1 MQQRLLLP
9 LQGDVDE
16 HVDWATRL
24 LLIDQRRVPLD
35 ETRFLECSNPSQTGG
50 FGQVD
55 AVGELTVGDS
65 AVELQGA
72 DDGAVVAVQF
82 HIDRSRRNSQFLA
95 LSGHLAM
102 YSAIKM
108 PRGTTFCNFPITQP
122 VTFAIPR
129 LTRGATLMK
138 IGVPKEIKIHEYRVG
153 LVPAGVRELVD
164 SGHQVSCRA
173 VRARELDSRIRITM
187 PRAPRSPERSRTS
200 FSSTDLIVKVKEP
213 QLERNASMLRS
224 NQTLFTYLHLAAD
237 REQALAL
244 LASGATAIAYE
255 TVPRRMDRCRLLTP
269 MSEVAGR
276 MSVQVGANCLQKANG
291 GFGVLLGGV
300 PGVAPAKVVVLGG
313 GVSGTHAAEMAVGLR
328 ADVTVVDRS
337 VKRLRE
343 LSSIFGSQLK
353 TVYSTAHAIEELVRD
368 ADLVIGAVL
377 IAGAAAPKLV
387 TRAMVKTMKPG
398 AVLVDIAIDQGGCFE
413 TSRPTT
419 HAEPTYVL
427 DGVIHYCVTNMPGA
441 VPRTSTFALTNATLP
456 YVRALA
462 DHGWRQ
468 AIANDPGWPRPQ
480 RACGSID
487 ARSGGERARPGLSR
501 LSRSLTSPPTPD
513 A

>member
-1 MQQRLLLP
+1 
-9 LQGDVDE
+9 
-16 HVDWATRL
+16 
-24 LLIDQRRVPLD
+24 
-35 ETRFLECSNPSQTGG
+35 
-50 FGQVD
+50 
-55 AVGELTVGDS
+55 
-65 AVELQGA
+65 
-72 DDGAVVAVQF
+72 
-82 HIDRSRRNSQFLA
+82 
-95 LSGHLAM
+95 
-102 YSAIKM
+102 
-108 PRGTTFCNFPITQP
+108 
-122 VTFAIPR
+122 
-129 LTRGATLMK
+129 MK

-164 SGHQVSCRA
+164 SGHQVIVQSGA
-173 VRARELDSRIRITM
+173 GAGIGFDDSHYQAAGAAISKKVEDI
-187 PRAPRSPERSRTS
+187 
-200 FSSTDLIVKVKEP
+200 FGSTDLIVKVKEP
-213 QLERNASMLRS
+213 QLTECKMLRS

-237 REQALAL
+237 REQTMAL

-255 TVPRRMDRCRLLTP
+255 TVTAPDGSLPLLTP

-313 GVSGTHAAEMAVGLR
+313 GVSGTHAVEMAVGLR

-343 LSSIFGSQLK
+343 LSAIFGSQLK

-387 TRAMVKTMKPG
+387 THAMVKTMKPG

-427 DGVIHYCVTNMPGA
+427 DGVIHYAVTNMPGA

-456 YVRALA
+456 YVKALA
-462 DHGWRQ
+462 DHGWRA
-468 AIANDPGWPRPQ
+468 AISKDPGLAQ
-480 RACGSID
+480 GLNVHAGQLTHEAVASALGLDYRAY
-487 ARSGGERARPGLSR
+487 RA
-501 LSRSLTSPPTPD
+501 